1 MKEDQFFEAFS
12 QIDSQYIEDA
22 KLHTVKPRVPIWLKI
37 LPLVLL
43 LAAVLMHYSSGYY
56 VYQEGDDYYIAFR
69 GPRVA
74 IEKYLL
80 DNGWYPKHSI
90 THVVRSVY
98 MESGSTARSDIMSG
112 NFSDV
117 DMNNMRI
124 YYLLHGPIKVPDMDE
139 FYDPI
144 YPECN
149 GFKLAW
155 ELSSALNSRY
165 LFDFGDTATSVMMS
179 SSTEAQ
185 MENFKHYF
193 DNKNIS
199 DNYGKLVATYTDETR
214 NGTVYHFV
222 EEYNW
227 ESHTESQDWYF
238 VTYEITVAERTL
250 YVLEEYYSN
259 NPETNVPAYVKVQ
272 GVYNGIY
279 FSLRINNPKDR
290 PSVEWL
296 SSFGLKEIE

>member
-1 MKEDQFFEAFS
+1 MKEEQFFEAFS

-22 KLHTVKPRVPIWLKI
+22 KLHTVKRRVPIWLKI
-37 LPLVLL
+37 LPLVLF
-43 LAAVLMHYSSGYY
+43 LAAVLIYYSSGYY

-90 THVVRSVY
+90 SHVIPSVY

-124 YYLLHGPIKVPDMDE
+124 HYILRGPIKVGDMDE
-139 FYDPI
+139 LYDPI

-149 GFKLAW
+149 GYKLKW
-155 ELSSALNSRY
+155 GLNSTLHSSY

-199 DNYGKLVATYTDETR
+199 DNYGKLVATYADEAR
-214 NGTVYHFV
+214 NGTVYHFAK
-222 EEYNW
+222 EYGLGDNKM
-227 ESHTESQDWYF
+227 TLDRYF
-238 VTYEITVAERTL
+238 VIYEVSDAERTL
-250 YVLEEYYSN
+250 YVLEEYHSN
-259 NPETNVPAYVKVQ
+259 NPQISAPTTVEAY
-272 GVYNGIY
+272 GVHNGICFY
-279 FSLRINNPKDR
+279 LYISSPAER